1 MPEASA
7 EVLLRAGTNT
17 LVEYELHNLSDAD
30 FTYSG
35 PAVGIDNVILQT
47 LASEFGF
54 SPADPNYFL
63 GFRNP
68 VLSFFTAERL
78 EILYADKGIN
88 AVRKAR
94 QRRDLAIKPRPCGLW
109 RRRRWHG
116 LQDRAASSG

>member
-1 MPEASA
+1 M
-7 EVLLRAGTNT
+7 GQTNI

-35 PAVGIDNVILQT
+35 PAVGIDNVILPT

-54 SPADPNYFL
+54 SPVDPNYFL

-78 EILYADKGIN
+78 EILYSDKGID
-88 AVRKAR
+88 AVRKEVR
-94 QRRDLAIKPRPCGLW
+94 KLRD
-109 RRRRWHG
+109 
-116 LQDRAASSG
+116 SGVI

>member
-1 MPEASA
+1 
-7 EVLLRAGTNT
+7 
-17 LVEYELHNLSDAD
+17 VEYELHDLSDAD

-78 EILYADKGIN
+78 EILYSDKGIN
-88 AVRKAR
+88 AVRKEV
-94 QRRDLAIKPRPCGLW
+94 QKLRD
-109 RRRRWHG
+109 
-116 LQDRAASSG
+116 SGVI